1 MSARGVS
8 AAQAAVNA
16 REQRHVHTFDAH
28 RIEENR
34 RGPAHPSARAGAV
47 TLI

>member
-1 MSARGVS
+1 M
-8 AAQAAVNA
+8 
-16 REQRHVHTFDAH
+16 EQRHVDTFDEH

-34 RGPAHPSARAGAV
+34 RGPAHPGARAGAF